1 MKKSLLLSLIFITV
15 LIVFANSSKLHS
27 KKSRKADKTTTKE
40 KAEKKAEKKAE
51 PNYTKYE
58 YPKKDCSQENCYG
71 GKCND
76 DKSVCYCLKEFS
88 SYEERIGEACS
99 YARYYQLPV
108 FLIELFIGCGIGH
121 LYLLRIATGICKL
134 LLAAIPG
141 IIKILDYFI
150 NGDSKERSGIWYIL
164 LIIAKIMG
172 VAYGIWWFVDLFLF
186 GLRKYKDGNGVTLIP
201 W

>member
-40 KAEKKAEKKAE
+40 KAEKKAEKKAD

-58 YPKKDCSQENCYG
+58 YPNKDCSQENCYG

-88 SYEERIGEACS
+88 SYEERGDTFVSVVRAWQNEELTIRRERRADNADEKQSETFFAEENCDKRATSKTDGEADDG
-99 YARYYQLPV
+99 AADGAGFADETDEPV
-108 FLIELFIGCGIGH
+108 YGCFH
-121 LYLLRIATGICKL
+121 
-134 LLAAIPG
+134 
-141 IIKILDYFI
+141 
-150 NGDSKERSGIWYIL
+150 GDGAQSGGERGEEE
-164 LIIAKIMG
+164 
-172 VAYGIWWFVDLFLF
+172 
-186 GLRKYKDGNGVTLIP
+186 
-201 W
+201 